1 MSQRISLSPEFMRGL
16 KEAEATYRYLVEG
29 IPAILYIDAVDDLS
43 SALYMSPQAETILG
57 FSLEEWL
64 TNPGMWL
71 SRLHE
76 DDRERAMAENRRSN
90 ETGEPFRCEYR
101 LIAADGR
108 EVWFL
113 DEAVLVRNEAGEPLF
128 WRGFMFDVTE
138 RKQAEEKLRHS
149 LEILRRT
156 VQERRTLLARLG
168 EAQEEE
174 RRRIAADIH
183 DDSIQVITAA
193 DLRLQAMLGGI
204 GDPEL
209 RRGVDEVHE
218 TLKLAVE
225 RLRRLLFELRP
236 PALDRE
242 GLAATLRAYLGGT
255 EGGPEFTVEDRL
267 EAEPP
272 PEVRTVLFRI
282 AQEAIV
288 NARKHAEA
296 RGIRVSLA
304 SEDGGV
310 RMTVIDDGRGFDA
323 GGTVAPGH
331 VGLVTMIERAETA
344 GGWCRVRS
352 APGEGTVVECWLP
365 AVPDGGIDE
374 PGRSL
379 TPVRREVPPDACG
392 TTPASRLAAR
402 RRSRAPSSGRRSGTA
417 PGRRRA

>member
-1 MSQRISLSPEFMRGL
+1 MSQQISLSPEFMRGL
-16 KEAEATYRYLVEG
+16 KEAEATYRHLVEG

-43 SALYMSPQAETILG
+43 SALYMSPQVETILG
-57 FSLEEWL
+57 FTTEEWL
-64 TNPGMWL
+64 TYPGMWL

-90 ETGEPFRCEYR
+90 ESGEPFRCEYR

-128 WRGFMFDVTE
+128 WRGFMFDVTDK
-138 RKQAEEKLRHS
+138 KQAEEKLRRS

-156 VQERRTLLARLG
+156 VQERRTLLTRLG

-183 DDSIQVITAA
+183 DDSIQVISAA
-193 DLRLQAMLGGI
+193 DLQVQAMLGGI
-204 GDPEL
+204 EDPLL
-209 RRGVDEVHE
+209 RRGIDEVHE

-242 GLAATLRAYLGGT
+242 GLTAALHAYLGGA

-272 PEVRTVLFRI
+272 PEIRTVLFRI

-288 NARKHAEA
+288 NARKHAGA
-296 RGIRVSLA
+296 RRLA
-304 SEDGGV
+304 VVLVSEDAGV
-310 RMTVIDDGRGFDA
+310 RMSISDDGRGFDPGRMVA
-323 GGTVAPGH
+323 PAPGH
-331 VGLVTMIERAETA
+331 IGLPTIVERAALA
-344 GGWCRVRS
+344 GGWCRVKS

-365 AVPDGGIDE
+365 TLVYDDAGE
-374 PGRSL
+374 P
-379 TPVRREVPPDACG
+379 PVSV
-392 TTPASRLAAR
+392 
-402 RRSRAPSSGRRSGTA
+402 
-417 PGRRRA
+417 

>member
-1 MSQRISLSPEFMRGL
+1 VSQRIPLSPEFMRGL

-43 SALYMSPQAETILG
+43 SALYMSPQVEAILG
-57 FSLEEWL
+57 FTQEEWL
-64 TNPGMWL
+64 ADPGMWL

-76 DDRERAMAENRRSN
+76 DDRERAMVENRRSN

-113 DEAVLVRNEAGEPLF
+113 DEAVLVRNEADEPLF
-128 WRGFMFDVTE
+128 WRGFMFDVTDK
-138 RKQAEEKLRHS
+138 RHTEEKLRWS
-149 LEILRRT
+149 LDILRRT
-156 VQERRTLLARLG
+156 MQERRALLTRLE

-183 DDSIQVITAA
+183 DDSIQVISAA
-193 DLRLQAMLGGI
+193 DLQVQALLGGVE
-204 GDPEL
+204 DPEL
-209 RRGVDEVHE
+209 RRGMDEVHE
-218 TLKLAVE
+218 TLKLAAE

-242 GLAATLRAYLGGT
+242 GLAAALRVYLGGA
-255 EGGPEFTVEDRL
+255 EGGPEFSVEDRL

-272 PEVRTVLFRI
+272 PEIRTVLFRI

-288 NARKHAEA
+288 NVRKHAGA
-296 RGIRVSLA
+296 GRLRVTLV
-304 SEDGGV
+304 SEEGGV
-310 RMTVIDDGRGFDA
+310 RMSISDDGRGFDTSGMA
-323 GGTVAPGH
+323 APVPGH
-331 VGLVTMIERAETA
+331 LGLPTMIERAELA

-365 AVPDGGIDE
+365 ILVYA
-374 PGRSL
+374 
-379 TPVRREVPPDACG
+379 DAG
-392 TTPASRLAAR
+392 ERPIPA
-402 RRSRAPSSGRRSGTA
+402 
-417 PGRRRA
+417 